1 MTETNIEQHIGAED
15 AVLLKSAGQEVVET
29 VAGSSN
35 RTGANQSG
43 ESRAWTMGGRV
54 D

>member
-1 MTETNIEQHIGAED
+1 MNDKIDTTVNAED
-15 AVLLKSAGQEVVET
+15 AVLLKSAGQEQVDT
-29 VAGSSN
+29 VAGSGRS
-35 RTGANQSG
+35 TGISQSG